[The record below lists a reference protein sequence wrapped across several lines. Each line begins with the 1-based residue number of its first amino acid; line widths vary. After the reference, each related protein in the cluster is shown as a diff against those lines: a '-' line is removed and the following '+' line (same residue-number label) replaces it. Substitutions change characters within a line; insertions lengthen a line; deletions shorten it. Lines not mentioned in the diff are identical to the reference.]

1 MDCTIY
7 REAIS
12 AAIDG
17 EDPGCEGAAVAAH
30 LAGCPA
36 CRAWAEA
43 AGRVTRRARVGVA
56 DVVPDLTAAILA
68 GVAGGSEGPA
78 AGPRLE
84 APGRRRP
91 AAPARPRRRP
101 VGSPAVVAR
110 LGLLMVAVAQLL
122 LAVPALL
129 GRDAGA
135 SIHVAHEQG
144 SWDLALAVGLLV
156 VVFQPRRAAAL
167 LAVMAALAGGL
178 ALTMAVDIAAGRTN
192 AAAEAPHG
200 LAFLGLGLLWLLSR
214 EVHAAVPKRPPLAG
228 SRRVRPA

>member
-1 MDCTIY
+1 MECTTY

-12 AAIDG
+12 AAMDG
-17 EDPGCEGAAVAAH
+17 EDPGYQHAEVAAH
-30 LAGCPA
+30 LAACPA
-36 CRAWAEA
+36 CRAWAEV
-43 AGRVTRRARVGVA
+43 AGSVTRRARVGVA
-56 DVVPDLTAAILA
+56 DVVPDLTASILA
-68 GVAGGSEGPA
+68 GVQDRSHPPQA
-78 AGPRLE
+78 
-84 APGRRRP
+84 GRRLGPP
-91 AAPARPRRRP
+91 AGLERRP
-101 VGSPAVVAR
+101 GGSPAVVAR
-110 LGLLMVAVAQLL
+110 LGLLMVAAAQLL
-122 LAVPALL
+122 LAVPPLL

-156 VVFQPRRAAAL
+156 VVVQPRRAATL

-214 EVHAAVPKRPPLAG
+214 EVHPAAPRRAPLAAG
-228 SRRVRPA
+228 TGRVRSA

>member
-1 MDCTIY
+1 MDCTTY

-17 EDPGCEGAAVAAH
+17 EDPGCEMAAVAAH
-30 LAGCPA
+30 VADCPA
-36 CRAWAEA
+36 CRAWANA
-43 AGRVTRRARVGVA
+43 AGSVTRRARVGVA
-56 DVVPDLTAAILA
+56 DMVPDLTAAILA
-68 GVAGGSEGPA
+68 GVADRTEAPA
-78 AGPRLE
+78 A
-84 APGRRRP
+84 RRRFGPP
-91 AAPARPRRRP
+91 AGSRRRP
-101 VGSPAVVAR
+101 VGSPVVVAR
-110 LGLLMVAVAQLL
+110 LGLLMVAAAQLV

-214 EVHAAVPKRPPLAG
+214 ETPAAAPKRPSAAG
-228 SRRVRPA
+228 ARRVRPA

>member
-1 MDCTIY
+1 MECTTY

-12 AAIDG
+12 AAMDG
-17 EDPGCEGAAVAAH
+17 EDPGCRHAEVAAH

-36 CRAWAEA
+36 CQAWAEV
-43 AGRVTRRARVGVA
+43 AGSLTRRARVGVA
-56 DVVPDLTAAILA
+56 DVVPDLTTSIVA
-68 GVAGGSEGPA
+68 GVGFE
-78 AGPRLE
+78 
-84 APGRRRP
+84 
-91 AAPARPRRRP
+91 RRP

-110 LGLLMVAVAQLL
+110 LGLLMVAAAQLL
-122 LAVPALL
+122 LAVPPLL

-156 VVFQPRRAAAL
+156 VVVQPRRAASL

-200 LAFLGLGLLWLLSR
+200 LAFLGLAFLWLLSR
-214 EVHAAVPKRPPLAG
+214 EVDAAAPRRAPRTAG
-228 SRRVRPA
+228 TGRVRPA